1 MKHAPDFGA
10 STTAVKQ
17 ATLNQTSETTELDF
31 LLMHLNE
38 AKATALQSLDAARA
52 NSAALLGSPAEPP
65 NEASAGIPAGGGLLD
80 ALDREMAA
88 IRDIN
93 AETISHLMN
102 IRKAINA
109 L

>member
-1 MKHAPDFGA
+1 MNHAPDFVA
-10 STTAVKQ
+10 STVAENP
-17 ATLNQTSETTELDF
+17 AALNQSSETSELDF
-31 LLMHLNE
+31 LLMRLSE

-65 NEASAGIPAGGGLLD
+65 NEASAGIPAGGGLLA